1 MTMLDSWTVK
11 LTQDM
16 TVEEFYDWHTRH
28 SCCNENHRDWAVEN
42 CQTMQECWHKLSPL
56 RLIWVA
62 TRPGVLKPKECR
74 LFAIFC
80 CRVFWH
86 LLQDERSR
94 NAVEV
99 AERYAFD
106 TSIQDELK
114 AAHTAANKTIYRM
127 KLPADRDLA
136 KKMITA
142 ARAAWWTSSVDARI
156 SAIVA
161 SRLTLE
167 IANTAEARDAL
178 RLKYANWLRKHTKP
192 SFWFTPLSI
201 LQESNDG

>member
-1 MTMLDSWTVK
+1 MLDSWTVK

-16 TVEEFYDWHTRH
+16 TVEEFYNWHTRH
-28 SCCNENHRDWAVEN
+28 SVCHESHRDWAVEN
-42 CQTMQECWHKLSPL
+42 CQTMQECWSKLSPL

-62 TRPGVLKPKECR
+62 TRPGVLKPKEHR

-86 LLQDERSR
+86 LIQDYRIC

-106 TSIQDELK
+106 TSIYEELK
-114 AAHTAANKTIYRM
+114 AAHATANRTIHRM
-127 KLPADRDLA
+127 KLPDDKDLA

-142 ARAAWWTSSVDARI
+142 AKAAWWTTAIDARV
-156 SAIVA
+156 AATVA

-167 IANTAEARDAL
+167 IDNTAEARQAL
-178 RLKYANWLRKHTKP
+178 RVKYAHWLRKHTKP
-192 SFWFTPLSI
+192 SFWFTPLLLS
-201 LQESNDG
+201 LESNDG